1 VPSGRR
7 EKVEATDRAKYVGP
21 GEGNSVWVVGLLI
34 TVKVASEDTGG
45 AFSLIETI
53 EPAQGG
59 PPPHLH
65 HNVEEMMYV
74 LEGEVEFVVG
84 ERTIRAGAG
93 SCAYLPR
100 GIPHTYK
107 NIGTSP
113 SRTLAVITPG
123 GFEKFFVEVGEP
135 ATEGDSPPEGEPDV
149 GRIVQVGQKYGV
161 EFLPPP
167 G

>member
-1 VPSGRR
+1 M
-7 EKVEATDRAKYVGP
+7 EATNRAKYVEP
-21 GEGNSVWVVGLLI
+21 GVGKSVWVVGLLI
-34 TVKVASEDTGG
+34 TVKVASQDTGG
-45 AFSLIETI
+45 VFSLIETI
-53 EPAQGG
+53 EPPQGG
-59 PPPHLH
+59 PPPHVH
-65 HNVEEMMYV
+65 RDVDEMLYV

-93 SCAYLPR
+93 SCVHLPR

-135 ATEGDSPPEGEPDV
+135 ATEGDPPPEGEPDV
-149 GRIVQVGQKYGV
+149 DRIVRTGQKYGV

-167 G
+167 E